1 MRKRVFDGKTKAK
14 VVLEG
19 LRGRPASELCAEYQI
34 SENLYYQ
41 WRDRFL
47 SEAARVFE
55 VRKQGGREERLL
67 RENARLKALVGELTM
82 ELKKTDGEGW

>member
-19 LRGRPASELCAEYQI
+19 LRGRPTSELCTEYQI
-34 SENLYYQ
+34 SEHLYYQ
-41 WRDRFL
+41 WREKFL
-47 SEAARVFE
+47 AEAARVFDS
-55 VRKQGGREERLL
+55 RKQGGREERLL

-82 ELKKTDGEGW
+82 ELKKSDGEGW